1 MLKQKLTEDFTESL
15 KSGDAK
21 RRLVIGMVLSS
32 VKNRELQKRAKSG
45 NIEELNDDE
54 VLEVIASEVKKR
66 KESIESFKAGGREE
80 MAQSEKEELN
90 RVLPVIKA
98 IKRIDKNIPVSIDTY
113 KSNVALRALKNGAA
127 IVNSLGGF
135 AFDPKLTNVVRKFHC
150 PIIIY
155 HIQGEPKTMQQGDNV
170 YKDLIGEIKKFFKN
184 QIKIG
189 ERAGLKKNQFIIDP
203 GIGFGKTF
211 EQNIKI
217 VKELDKFKSFGL
229 PIAFGTSRKS
239 HLGRI
244 LMDELKLK
252 KIPPSGKRL
261 EAALAETAIA
271 YVNGARI
278 IRTHDVL
285 ETKKFVTTL
294 ERVSR

>member
-1 MLKQKLTEDFTESL
+1 MGILNITPDSFSDGGLYYQNI
-15 KSGDAK
+15 K
-21 RRLVIGMVLSS
+21 R
-32 VKNRELQKRAKSG
+32 
-45 NIEELNDDE
+45 
-54 VLEVIASEVKKR
+54 VIARVKEMIREGVDVIDVGGESTRPGSERV
-66 KESIESFKAGGREE
+66 
-80 MAQSEKEELN
+80 SEKEELN